1 MIIKQSY
8 CFDYVVNY
16 VILVE
21 LYEVVYLTFPPY
33 IFTVKVKSAACY
45 ITGQWGRVH
54 SEIK

>member
-33 IFTVKVKSAACY
+33 IFTVKVK
-45 ITGQWGRVH
+45 GRVH
-54 SEIK
+54 SKIK